1 MNRVNLL
8 ALAAV
13 IGCAGTG
20 SQRLETPAPLP
31 DDEVSVGYGTQRKQ
45 NTTGAVSSFT
55 PTERD
60 AHVARVEEMLLA
72 RMPGLEVVR
81 LSGGSY
87 TLRIRGP
94 SSLRGTLAGE
104 EPLLVIDDVPVSL
117 GSLSNALAGIAPQDV
132 ARIDV
137 LKDAGSTAIYGVRG
151 ANGVII
157 ITTKRAR

>member
-20 SQRLETPAPLP
+20 SQRLETPAPIP
-31 DDEVSVGYGTQRKQ
+31 DDEVSVGYGTQLKQ

-72 RMPGLEVVR
+72 RVPGLEVVR
-81 LSGGSY
+81 LAGGSY

-94 SSLRGTLAGE
+94 SSFGGIIAGG
-104 EPLLVIDDVPVSL
+104 EPLLVV
-117 GSLSNALAGIAPQDV
+117 DV
-132 ARIDV
+132 APV
-137 LKDAGSTAIYGVRG
+137 LLG
-151 ANGVII
+151 AY
-157 ITTKRAR
+157 RHEPSA